1 MTFVY
6 FSNATTFATFYS
18 NVIIIYKHL
27 NFIDK
32 KIELLGMMNN
42 E

>member
-1 MTFVY
+1 M
-6 FSNATTFATFYS
+6 
-18 NVIIIYKHL
+18 IIFYKHL

-42 E
+42 EYLFALK